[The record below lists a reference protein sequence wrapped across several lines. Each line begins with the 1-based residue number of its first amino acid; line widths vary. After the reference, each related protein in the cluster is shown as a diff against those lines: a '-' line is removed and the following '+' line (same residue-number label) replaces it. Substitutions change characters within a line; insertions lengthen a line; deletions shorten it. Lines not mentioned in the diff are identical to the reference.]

1 MISVSKNVYINKLD
15 NIVNNYNNSHHST
28 IEMKSVDVKSNTF
41 IDFGVENNDEDPK
54 CKVGE

>member
-1 MISVSKNVYINKLD
+1 MISLSKNVYINKLD

-28 IEMKSVDVKSNTF
+28 IEMKSVDVKSSTF

>member
-15 NIVNNYNNSHHST
+15 YIVNNYNNSHHST
-28 IEMKSVDVKSNTF
+28 IEMKSVDVKSSTF

>member
-28 IEMKSVDVKSNTF
+28 IEMKSVDVKSSTF